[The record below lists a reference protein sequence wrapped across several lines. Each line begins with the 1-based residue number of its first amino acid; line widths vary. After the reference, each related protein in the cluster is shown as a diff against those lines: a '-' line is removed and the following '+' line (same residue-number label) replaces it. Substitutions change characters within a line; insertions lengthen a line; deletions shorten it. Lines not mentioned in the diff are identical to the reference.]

1 MSLYLS
7 CHHRWLESQADEL
20 CVCLPAGAAS
30 DGSPTSASSTPRTR
44 RRASCSSIRRWVAIR
59 AVRAACDSRSGGSRT
74 SWRNSVRIYSNT
86 DHLATCISQAWTS
99 PFLMVC
105 LQTTDAPEEWFFNET
120 EKKLCEQH
128 ASEANPHA
136 RACQLSSMLSEV
148 VRGQI
153 TSSTPPHRR
162 RARRSSSRPRP
173 RFCSTFRAAR
183 RRL

>member
-1 MSLYLS
+1 MSLYLCLGITGGS
-7 CHHRWLESQADEL
+7 SRKLTS

-59 AVRAACDSRSGGSRT
+59 AVRAACASRSGGSRT

-86 DHLATCISQAWTS
+86 DLLATTVCR
-99 PFLMVC
+99 PGHPLLMVC
-105 LQTTDAPEEWFFNET
+105 LQPTDAPEEWFFNET

-136 RACQLSSMLSEV
+136 RACQLSSMALSEV

-153 TSSTPPHRR
+153 TSSTPRRRR